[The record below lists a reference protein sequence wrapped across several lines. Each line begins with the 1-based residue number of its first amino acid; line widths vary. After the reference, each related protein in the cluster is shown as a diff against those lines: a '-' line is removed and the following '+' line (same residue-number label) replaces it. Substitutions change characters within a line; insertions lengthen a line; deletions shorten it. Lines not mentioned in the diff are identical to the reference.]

1 MRLPRHT
8 WLLLTAFLLPL
19 PFLFLTQLSPEGTLW
34 LDHLWDTGHVILFV
48 LWMII
53 AVRWLPLPLTAF
65 FVATRALVL
74 FAAAVSIEY
83 IQLHTGRDFSYMD
96 MYLDACGIA
105 IGMRLSVPA
114 LGLLPTFPR
123 YCVNLLIVALAA
135 VGLREPFLYALDRFY
150 MEVQFPQLW
159 SAAQPFP
166 TLRFDDRRHYS
177 IVDDTGISNLPGLQ
191 KNFNTKEYS
200 TLEWLEI
207 KPDWRGYSVLNIDVT
222 NPAPTPFDIVCRIHD
237 EGHWARG
244 GELNDRFNRTFT
256 LQPGL
261 NRLAVN
267 LADVESAPANRKMQM
282 DKIVNLACF
291 TMQLRNPR
299 MAYFHDIWLGQ

>member
-8 WLLLTAFLLPL
+8 WFLLTAFLLPL
-19 PFLFLTQLSPEGTLW
+19 PFLFSTQLSPEGTLW
-34 LDHLWDTGHVILFV
+34 LDHVWDTGHVVLFV
-48 LWMII
+48 IWMII
-53 AVRWLPLPLTAF
+53 AVRLLPLPLAAI
-65 FVATRALVL
+65 FVAARALVL
-74 FAAAVSIEY
+74 FAIAVSIEY

-114 LGLLPTFPR
+114 LQRLPTIPR
-123 YCVNLLIVALAA
+123 HCVNTLIAALT
-135 VGLREPFLYALDRFY
+135 VWGLRDAGLYGFDRIY
-150 MEVQFPQLW
+150 MEAQFPQLW
-159 SAAQPFP
+159 SAVQPFP
-166 TLRFDDRRHYS
+166 TLRFDENRRYN
-177 IVDDTGISNLPGLQ
+177 IVDHADISNRPGLQ
-191 KNFNTKEYS
+191 KNFNTNEYS

-207 KPDWRGYSVLNIDVT
+207 RPDWRGYSVLNIDVT

-244 GELNDRFNRTFT
+244 GKLNDRFNRTFT

-267 LADVESAPANRKMQM
+267 LADIESAPANRKMQM
-282 DKIVNLACF
+282 DKIKNLACF
-291 TMQLRNPR
+291 TMLLPDPR
-299 MAYFHDIWLGQ
+299 IAYFHDVWLGR